1 MTSLRIRP
9 ALKKD
14 LKEILELYKG
24 LTDDPD
30 DKISLNAAIRK
41 FNKLQRFPY
50 YKLFVAE
57 YNNEIAGTFA
67 LLIMD
72 NLAHRGEP
80 SSIIEDVV
88 VKSSLRGQ
96 KIGRAMMSFAME
108 ISRRKGCYK
117 MVLSSHLRRVN
128 AHRFYESL
136 GFKKH
141 GFSFVVSV
149 PND

>member
-1 MTSLRIRP
+1 MLSLRIRP

-30 DKISLNAAIRK
+30 DKIPLTSAIRK
-41 FNKLQRFPY
+41 FEKQKRYPY

-88 VKSSLRGQ
+88 VKSNLRGK
-96 KIGRAMMSFAME
+96 KIGREMMRFAMD

-141 GFSFVVSV
+141 GFSFVADL
-149 PND
+149 NE